1 MSPVQPSGA
10 EQVSVDLSALI
21 ATSQMPP
28 AERQRLFH
36 VLRELTNKSPEQ
48 WPSDNVRRLA
58 TSEPTY
64 LLRFDDQVRVFFRP
78 DGEGRIAIV
87 DFVRQETLDRFF
99 VTAPSGTP
107 ASPG

>member
-1 MSPVQPSGA
+1 MGTIPPSGA
-10 EQVSVDLSALI
+10 ERESVDLSALI

-36 VLRELTNKSPEQ
+36 LLGELAKRPPEQ

-58 TSEPTY
+58 TPEPTY

-87 DFVRQETLDRFF
+87 DYVRQETLDRFF
-99 VTAPSGTP
+99 AERG
-107 ASPG
+107 